1 MTDNVSVERLRQPD
15 QSMHVWGAP
24 GLKLSPPHVMGDGPE
39 SHRCDKL
46 LEVFGLHVVKTGAPD
61 LHRLDG
67 TEADVQ

>member
-1 MTDNVSVERLRQPD
+1 
-15 QSMHVWGAP
+15 
-24 GLKLSPPHVMGDGPE
+24 MGDGPE